1 MRQKLVFLVDLGKHY
16 MKKLTYLI
24 AETSYY
30 EDVSTYYVDVS

>member
-1 MRQKLVFLVDLGKHY
+1 MRREVIFLVDLRKHD
-16 MKKLTYLI
+16 MSKLTRLT